1 MVAIAEQSIQTGN
14 LTWFYRQAEPMNPT
28 QKPPVVCLHGLPSQ
42 GYSWR
47 QVLPALAE
55 QGFWAIAP
63 DWIGM
68 GFSDKPNKRDFAYT
82 PDAYVAALADFLAA
96 LEIDRCFLVAQG
108 FLGSVGVQYAL
119 RHPDQIERLAIFNVP
134 ISAQMKLPW
143 RIRQLGLPL
152 AGEMF
157 TQDPLL
163 VDRTLEGG
171 GFYRVEDED
180 LDVYRRPF
188 LKSSAAGR
196 SLFIAVRNLQL
207 KQALP
212 EIEAGLAQWQKPTLV
227 AWGVEDPWLPV
238 ELAEAIAQ
246 TIPEAEF
253 ERLEQVGHYPQ
264 EDWYEKVNDVL
275 LQFLRRQLDI

>member
-1 MVAIAEQSIQTGN
+1 MAIAEQTIQVGK
-14 LTWFYRQAEPMNPT
+14 LTWFYRQAEPINPSE
-28 QKPPVVCLHGLPSQ
+28 KPPVLCLHGLPSQ
-42 GYSWR
+42 SYGWR

-68 GFSDKPNKRDFAYT
+68 GFSDKPDKRDFAYT
-82 PDAYVAALADFLAA
+82 PDAYISALESFLAA
-96 LEIDRCFLVAQG
+96 LGIERLFLVAQG
-108 FLGSVGVQYAL
+108 FLGSVGIQYAL
-119 RHPDQIERLAIFNVP
+119 RHPDQIERLAIFNAP

-143 RIRQLGLPL
+143 RISQLGLPL
-152 AGEMF
+152 AGEML

-171 GFYRVEDED
+171 GFYRVADED

-238 ELAEAIAQ
+238 DVAEAIAQ
-246 TIPEAEF
+246 TIPDAEF

-275 LQFLRRQLDI
+275 LQFLRRQPLA